1 MFSPQD
7 RFTALLGLVYSNIYI
22 YIYIYACT
30 LAKFKMG
37 TCEEGNIYFIQLE
50 PLLLCTALP
59 NNNKCCQLF
68 ALQTGRTQVSPIG
81 SIRASAHV
89 IVFILF
95 NLCLVGRDVEP
106 WDIVKA
112 GAENGSIDMSSR
124 SLFES

>member
-1 MFSPQD
+1 M
-7 RFTALLGLVYSNIYI
+7 
-22 YIYIYACT
+22 
-30 LAKFKMG
+30 LAHWQNSRWGVG
-37 TCEEGNIYFIQLE
+37 TCEEEKIHFIQLE
-50 PLLLCTALP
+50 PLLLCTAFP